1 MSIRSDDVNVRV
13 LQAALTLF
21 GRQGLRRTSMADVAA
36 EAGISRATLYLR
48 FSDKQ
53 AVSKAIAGWLVER
66 ALAAAQAAW
75 QPAASLA
82 DNLEATILAKD
93 LMFFRLLHAS
103 PHGAAL
109 LAAESDLA
117 RTHGQELDERFKVL
131 LAHRAREAEG
141 AGADLSVFGGAE
153 SFGAFLATAAAG
165 LKHETQDEADYCA
178 AVRRLS
184 AVAAAACRPSGKA

>member
-1 MSIRSDDVNVRV
+1 MSNQSEDVNARV

-53 AVSKAIAGWLVER
+53 ALSKAIAGWLVER
-66 ALAAAQAAW
+66 ALAMAQAAW

-82 DNLEATILAKD
+82 ANLEATILAKD
-93 LMFFRLLHAS
+93 LVFFRLLHAS

-109 LAAESDLA
+109 LAAEADLA
-117 RTHGQELDERFKVL
+117 RTHGQDLDERFKAL
-131 LAHRAREAEG
+131 LSHRAREMEG
-141 AGADLSVFGGAE
+141 AGVDLGVFGGAE
-153 SFGAFLATAAAG
+153 SFGVFLATAAAG
-165 LKHETQDEADYCA
+165 LKHETQDETGYRA
-178 AVRRLS
+178 AVHRLS
-184 AVAAAACRPSGKA
+184 AVVAAACRPFGKA

>member
-1 MSIRSDDVNVRV
+1 MSNQSDNVTARV
-13 LQAALTLF
+13 IHAALTLF

-48 FSDKQ
+48 FCDKQ
-53 AVSKAIAGWLVER
+53 ALSKAIARWLVER
-66 ALAAAQAAW
+66 ALELAQAAW

-109 LAAESDLA
+109 LAAEADLA
-117 RTHGQELDERFKVL
+117 RTHGQDLDERFKVL
-131 LAHRAREAEG
+131 LTQRAREAES
-141 AGADLSVFGGAE
+141 AGADLSVFNGAE
-153 SFGAFLATAAAG
+153 GFGAFLAIVAAG
-165 LKHETQDEADYCA
+165 LKHEAQDETDYRA
-178 AVRRLS
+178 AVHRLS
-184 AVAAAACRPSGKA
+184 AVIAAACRSFGKV